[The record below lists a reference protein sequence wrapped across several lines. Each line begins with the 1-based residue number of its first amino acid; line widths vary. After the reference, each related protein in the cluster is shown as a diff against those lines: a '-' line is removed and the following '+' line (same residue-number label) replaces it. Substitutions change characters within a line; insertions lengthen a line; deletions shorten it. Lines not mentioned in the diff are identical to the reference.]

1 MSDPPRALTNIF
13 PNADLKNLL
22 QDHVTVN
29 TLISKLT
36 AYIKLIPNFTEL
48 RLEPELTKL
57 LMNIVKDEINNKDT
71 DQTTILIQALTQ
83 TFNLNDKEIAVI
95 KQQITFLKNNGLV
108 KGIPI
113 AKKYIKSCTRWIS
126 RKIA

>member
-1 MSDPPRALTNIF
+1 MSDPPSTLTDIF
-13 PNADLKNLL
+13 PNADLTNLL

-36 AYIKLIPNFTEL
+36 AYIKLIPNFIEL
-48 RLEPELTKL
+48 KLEPELTKL

-83 TFNLNDKEIAVI
+83 TFNLDQNEIAII

>member
-1 MSDPPRALTNIF
+1 MSDPPTTLTNIF
-13 PNADLKNLL
+13 PNADLTNLL

-36 AYIKLIPNFTEL
+36 TYIKLIPNFIEL
-48 RLEPELTKL
+48 KLEPELTKL
-57 LMNIVKDEINNKDT
+57 LMNIAKDEINNKDT

-126 RKIA
+126 RKVG

>member
-1 MSDPPRALTNIF
+1 MSDPPSTLTNIF

-83 TFNLNDKEIAVI
+83 TFNLDQNEIAII
-95 KQQITFLKNNGLV
+95 KQQITFFLNNGLV

-113 AKKYIKSCTRWIS
+113 GKKYI
-126 RKIA
+126 

>member
-1 MSDPPRALTNIF
+1 MSDPPSTLTDIF
-13 PNADLKNLL
+13 PNADLENLL

-48 RLEPELTKL
+48 KLEPELTKL
-57 LMNIVKDEINNKDT
+57 LLNIIKAEINNKDT

-83 TFNLNDKEIAVI
+83 TFNLNDKEIAII
-95 KQQITFLKNNGLV
+95 KQQITFLKNNSFI
-108 KGIPI
+108 KGIPMS
-113 AKKYIKSCTRWIS
+113 KKCIKSCTRWLS
-126 RKIA
+126 RKIG

>member
-1 MSDPPRALTNIF
+1 MADPPSTLTDIF
-13 PNADLKNLL
+13 PNADLTNLL

-36 AYIKLIPNFTEL
+36 AYIKLIPNFIEL
-48 RLEPELTKL
+48 KLEPELTKL